1 MEQEQPKKRKK
12 EATFKFDEK
21 KVVREASEAKKDD
34 LVLSF
39 EAARYTARKGQAGDR
54 NKGDEL

>member
-12 EATFKFDEK
+12 EATLKFDEK
-21 KVVREASEAKKDD
+21 KVIQEAAEAKKDD

-39 EAARYTARKGQAGDR
+39 EAARYTARKGEAGDR
-54 NKGDEL
+54 GKLE